1 MLRNIIA
8 FSQEQIL
15 KVAQNRSE
23 EEVNESTN
31 EEVNMKLS
39 KMSEVQQSNRN
50 ELMNLVE
57 LIASTT
63 GIVPQGRAEAGAQST
78 SRGAEEAIH
87 RESSRQDESGNESLR

>member
-39 KMSEVQQSNRN
+39 KMSEVQ
-50 ELMNLVE
+50 
-57 LIASTT
+57 
-63 GIVPQGRAEAGAQST
+63 
-78 SRGAEEAIH
+78 
-87 RESSRQDESGNESLR
+87 